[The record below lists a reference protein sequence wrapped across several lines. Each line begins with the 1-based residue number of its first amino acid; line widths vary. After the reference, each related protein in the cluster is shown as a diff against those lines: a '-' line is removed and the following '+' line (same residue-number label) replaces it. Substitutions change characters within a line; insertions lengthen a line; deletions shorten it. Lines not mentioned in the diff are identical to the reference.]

1 MGYDI
6 KYILFDIQCLVIF
19 CLFIVTIHKIKAL
32 FRSNLK
38 YFIIYNFI
46 AFFVMISLFLHL
58 HQYRS
63 NSLSNNINDFSL
75 IFGFSFLSLFI
86 IKNKNS
92 KSFNVVMYFIFI
104 FCLFWIIYNLFFNKK
119 IKGFELSSL
128 IFSINHFG
136 LLLLSTIY
144 FLIKYFSNS
153 EDFYEKDSVYYIIL
167 GINICSVINFP
178 YILFVND
185 FISFDKSITGS
196 SIIINSLG
204 CIGFLI
210 MYSFFIKS
218 ISCLK

>member
-19 CLFIVTIHKIKAL
+19 SLFIVTIYKLKVLIK
-32 FRSNLK
+32 SILK
-38 YFIIYNFI
+38 YFILYNSV
-46 AFFVMISLFLHL
+46 AFFVMTSLFLHL
-58 HQYRS
+58 HQYNS
-63 NSLSNNINDFSL
+63 NSLSNSLNDYSL

-92 KSFNVVMYFIFI
+92 KSFDAGMYFIFI
-104 FCLFWIIYNLFFNKK
+104 FCLCWIIYNLFFNRN

-153 EDFYEKDSVYYIIL
+153 ENFYEKDSTYYVVL
-167 GINICSVINFP
+167 GVNICAAINFP
-178 YILFVND
+178 YILFIND
-185 FISFDKSITGS
+185 FISFDKCITGS
-196 SIIINSLG
+196 SIIVNSLG